1 MTEFQIW
8 FVMIISAWCVC
19 TLVRHIAR
27 ERSSIV
33 IDIGSFST
41 ITLNGYDIQDAEA
54 ILMDI
59 ASLQLNQETPEANRV
74 SNP

>member
-8 FVMIISAWCVC
+8 FIMIVSAWCVC
-19 TLVRHIAR
+19 TLVGHITR

-41 ITLNGYDIQDAEA
+41 ITLNGYDIQDVEA
-54 ILMDI
+54 ILMNI
-59 ASLQLNQETPEANRV
+59 ASLRLNQEILEANQE

>member
-8 FVMIISAWCVC
+8 FVMIVSAWCVC
-19 TLVRHIAR
+19 TLVGHIAR

-33 IDIGSFST
+33 MDIGSFST

-74 SNP
+74 SGP